1 MGGGLY
7 CTSLTSVA
15 SMGGITGGGGLYYQ
29 FDECSQYGGYYRWG
43 DCITSLTS
51 VASMGGIT
59 GGGGLYYQFD

>member
-1 MGGGLY
+1 MGGD
-7 CTSLTSVA
+7 CITSLTSVA
-15 SMGGITGGGGLYYQ
+15 SMGGITGGG
-29 FDECSQYGGYYRWG
+29 G